1 MRKDGTLSYHGQPYE
16 VPYEWGGHRVV
27 LVVDPHENQ
36 ALRIE
41 SSEGQPLGTVTRLDR
56 QANAHRRRHK
66 AASTTPGRSTS
77 KGEGLVDILYRAQ
90 HDKRP
95 SRLGKNNTGRTR

>member
-1 MRKDGTLSYHGQPYE
+1 MPDQIRENLMCLQYE
-16 VPYEWGGHRVV
+16 VPYEWGGQRVV

-41 SSEGQPLGTVTRLDR
+41 SSKGQPLGTVTRLDR

-66 AASTTPGRSTS
+66 GASTTPARSTLIS
-77 KGEGLVDILYRAQ
+77 
-90 HDKRP
+90 
-95 SRLGKNNTGRTR
+95 TR

>member
-1 MRKDGTLSYHGQPYE
+1 M
-16 VPYEWGGHRVV
+16 
-27 LVVDPHENQ
+27 
-36 ALRIE
+36 
-41 SSEGQPLGTVTRLDR
+41 RLDR

-66 AASTTPGRSTS
+66 AASTTPDRSTS

-95 SRLGKNNTGRTR
+95 SRPGKNNTGRTR